1 MLALHLLP
9 SDKRCVKYWLFRMF
23 LYFEW
28 WSIRHLKWNWH
39 CVLPTSYSFSS
50 LFVANSKYNTD
61 MSTCPPVCAC
71 VCWSVGLSVS
81 RLSVCSLVIGPVIN
95 QSVIAKTIQIVLE
108 KFACDN
114 MKYDFAVKQ
123 LHVFTIS
130 SRLAESKHTTCKV
143 VHCFQITDTF

>member
-1 MLALHLLP
+1 MYFQHLIVL
-9 SDKRCVKYWLFRMF
+9 V
-23 LYFEW
+23 
-28 WSIRHLKWNWH
+28 H
-39 CVLPTSYSFSS
+39 CLW
-50 LFVANSKYNTD
+50 KIINT
-61 MSTCPPVCAC
+61 TPICPPVRPS
-71 VCWSVGLSVS
+71 VYVSVGLSVS

-143 VHCFQITDTF
+143 VHCFQITDTFLS